1 MYVFGGKKSF
11 TEIVEYRFSTHAPD
25 DDGDGDED
33 EEDDD
38 DDDDGDGET
47 HLVLYVGTET
57 WSLVQSEGS
66 GPRPRWGHGA
76 CVWRGGMWIFAGR
89 DNVFSF
95 KDLLVFHFGS
105 SCPHPPRFEPVTRG
119 RRRS

>member
-11 TEIVEYRFSTHAPD
+11 NEIVEYRFSTHASPCAWHTEA
-25 DDGDGDED
+25 G
-33 EEDDD
+33 DDD
-38 DDDDGDGET
+38 DDDDGET
-47 HLVLYVGTET
+47 YLALYVGTET

-105 SCPHPPRFEPVTRG
+105 SCPHPPRFEPDL
-119 RRRS
+119 